1 LNEIPKSIKTSESN
15 STEKLKRSLAG
26 EIIDLFGQE
35 ATLFTLSGIIVVET
49 IFISIILFVIIK
61 FYRNRSNNSNN
72 QPQIP
77 GTINLNLAEYAQP
90 RDFFRVSTDSH
101 FYAEVGTELKKGEPV
116 YEEVDKSK
124 R

>member
-1 LNEIPKSIKTSESN
+1 MKATKKVWEMTESLKKETDHDLETPKNDQCSFTM
-15 STEKLKRSLAG
+15 SLLLL
-26 EIIDLFGQE
+26 I
-35 ATLFTLSGIIVVET
+35 GIITVET

-61 FYRNRSNNSNN
+61 FYRKRSNNLNN
-72 QPQIP
+72 QPPIP
-77 GTINLNLAEYAQP
+77 GNVNLNLAEYAQP

-101 FYAEVGTELKKGEPV
+101 FYAEVGNGLKKGESV